1 LTTGFFY
8 AIIILQGDFYM
19 NWIILIIGVVIL
31 GIGIYAL
38 SNMHNRLHEQGH
50 HWSNALEIG
59 STAGQIAGFGLG
71 IIVAAIVFLLG
82 SMI

>member
-1 LTTGFFY
+1 
-8 AIIILQGDFYM
+8 M
-19 NWIILIIGVVIL
+19 NWIILIIGVIIL

-71 IIVAAIVFLLG
+71 IIVAAIIFLLG